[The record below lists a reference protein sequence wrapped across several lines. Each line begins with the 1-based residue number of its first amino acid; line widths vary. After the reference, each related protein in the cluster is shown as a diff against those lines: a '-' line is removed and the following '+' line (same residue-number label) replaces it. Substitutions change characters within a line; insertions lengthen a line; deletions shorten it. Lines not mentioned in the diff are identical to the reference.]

1 MSEGAANEARVVIST
16 DYQTMKDFV
25 EFTQKGL
32 DDIKNRGKGGF
43 GELGKTVSDFAGT
56 TLKGAFLGA
65 GMQLVDAV
73 ISPLRKGFSELIS
86 DAEKFRGV
94 VTRTALAAGEE
105 LTKIEIELDKLSRK
119 TGVDVEQLAS
129 FVEGVRGQTGNRK
142 AAVAAIEG
150 ARKESL
156 ARGYGSVTEMTGEV
170 GALQQRWGV
179 DDVEKFYNVQRSG
192 AKALGLNENVAAE
205 TFKRLMPTLG
215 KTSMGAESAARFSN
229 ALLQASGGNMGMA
242 IEAGSTL
249 SGFVGGHLPY
259 IEKTLGD
266 AGLLKKGETLHDE
279 YNRPDVGRALEL
291 MQKYQL
297 QRRGQKGLDWVSQ
310 LHLPGAAGAI
320 FARQM
325 ASLAAGAD
333 AQRYADVGT
342 PLQDV
347 DTQWRQSEEG
357 QAALNDQRINSEDR
371 ESGKSWASY
380 KQRVR
385 KELGGGMSGWLGV
398 LNPDVWPVLAGGKER
413 ASDLLSREMHEN
425 DVRTQERDRRFK
437 QEYEAHQAR
446 VRSGQEQTSSFWN
459 PTGGASPIPLGG
471 PGFSPA
477 LPVVPGWGG
486 AQDPKQLA
494 VEQGKA
500 LGDTL
505 QKGNALPVTIRGS
518 VTVQTGPAPST
529 GYGGQHG

>member
-170 GALQQRWGV
+170 GQLQRRWGV
-179 DDVEKFYNVQRSG
+179 DDVESFFNQERSR

-205 TFKRLMPTLG
+205 TSKRMRGTYEDAG
-215 KTSMGAESAARFSN
+215 MSAEQVGRWSN
-229 ALLQASGGNMGMA
+229 TLLQASKGDMQLA
-242 IEAGSTL
+242 LKAGQEFFAQAQGAEGRGAL
-249 SGFVGGHLPY
+249 
-259 IEKTLGD
+259 ERTLG
-266 AGLLKKGETLHDE
+266 LKQGALVDKDGGTDIA
-279 YNRPDVGRALEL
+279 RAIEL
-291 MQKYQL
+291 MQKF
-297 QRRGQKGLDWVSQ
+297 QRGHRGQQGLEFV
-310 LHLPGAAGAI
+310 
-320 FARQM
+320 ARQHFSPRVAKLFSQDM
-325 ASLAAGAD
+325 PGIAASYDAQLYAD
-333 AQRYADVGT
+333 AGT

-347 DTQWRQSEEG
+347 DRQWRESEEG
-357 QAALNDQRINSEDR
+357 QAQLNDQRIKSEDR
-371 ESGKSWASY
+371 ESGKGWASY

-477 LPVVPGWGG
+477 LPAVPGWGG